1 MLESFQL
8 SFPIIVPYFEEVTIP
23 QLESPTEQEKEGDD
37 LTLLLKVYSG
47 RKNQCLNLSMSKSL
61 NLWQVKKLH
70 LKILVSMII

>member
-1 MLESFQL
+1 MLESSQL

-23 QLESPTEQEKEGDD
+23 QLESPTEQEEGDD